1 MIGIRGAGRVCAVV
15 AMSLLLANA
24 QDFLAD
30 GTKALDANQP
40 AAAEALFRQAIA
52 ADPKDYLAH
61 FDLALALSMQRK
73 DAEAIP
79 ELRRTLELKP
89 GLYEADMNLAIIL
102 LRDRMPAEAL
112 PVLKEAME
120 AKPAEARPHALY
132 DQALGQIDE
141 IKQEEARLEAARL
154 EEAKREA
161 KRQAEAPFN
170 NHMDR
175 GRQLRD
181 DHKYAEAAQEFM
193 AASKIRPDSITVWR
207 ELAAAFVINKNFPEG
222 LAALDRLK
230 ALGDETPGD
239 LYFRA
244 ISLDSLHQHK
254 PALEAY
260 RRFLAVAGGKFPDD
274 EFRARQRARII
285 EDEMKRR

>member
-1 MIGIRGAGRVCAVV
+1 M
-15 AMSLLLANA
+15 LTLLAILLFA
-24 QDFLAD
+24 SPPDFLAD
-30 GTKALDANQP
+30 GMKALDANQP
-40 AAAEALFRQAIA
+40 AAAEALFRQAVE

-61 FDLALALSMQRK
+61 FNLALALSMQQK
-73 DAEAIP
+73 DNEAIP
-79 ELRRTLELKP
+79 ELRQTLELKP
-89 GLYEADMNLAIIL
+89 GLYEADINLGIIL
-102 LRDRMPAEAL
+102 LRDKMPAEAL
-112 PVLKEAME
+112 PVLKDAME
-120 AKPAEARPHALY
+120 TRPGEARPKTLY
-132 DQALGQIDE
+132 DQALQQIDQ
-141 IKQEEARLEAARL
+141 IKREEARIQAEELAEKLE
-154 EEAKREA
+154 EA

-170 NHMDR
+170 NHMER
-175 GRQLRD
+175 GRKLRD
-181 DHKYAEAAQEFM
+181 DHKYPEAAQEFM
-193 AASKIRPDSITVWR
+193 AAAKIRPDSITVWR
-207 ELAAAFVINKNFPEG
+207 ELAAAFVISKNFPEG

-244 ISLDSLHQHK
+244 ISLDSLRQKK

>member
-1 MIGIRGAGRVCAVV
+1 MIF
-15 AMSLLLANA
+15 LLTALLFAPPR
-24 QDFLAD
+24 DFLAD
-30 GTKALDANQP
+30 GTKALDENQP
-40 AAAEALFRQAIA
+40 AVAESLFRQAVD

-61 FDLALALSMQRK
+61 FDLALALSMQQK

-79 ELRRTLELKP
+79 ELRKTLELKP
-89 GLYEADMNLAIIL
+89 GLYEADINLGIIL
-102 LRDRMPAEAL
+102 LRDKMPAEAM

-120 AKPAEARPHALY
+120 AKPGEARPKTLY
-132 DQALGQIDE
+132 DQAVLQI
-141 IKQEEARLEAARL
+141 EEMKREQQRLEAARL
-154 EEAKREA
+154 ESAR
-161 KRQAEAPFN
+161 RQQEAPFD

-181 DHKYAEAAQEFM
+181 AHKYAEAAQEFM
-193 AASKIRPDSITVWR
+193 AAAKIRPDSIVVWR
-207 ELAAAFVINKNFPEG
+207 ELAAAFVITKNFPEG

-244 ISLDSLHQHK
+244 ISLDSLHRNK
-254 PALEAY
+254 PALAAY
-260 RRFLAVAGGKFPDD
+260 RQFLAVAGGKFPDD

-285 EDEMKRR
+285 ESEIKGR